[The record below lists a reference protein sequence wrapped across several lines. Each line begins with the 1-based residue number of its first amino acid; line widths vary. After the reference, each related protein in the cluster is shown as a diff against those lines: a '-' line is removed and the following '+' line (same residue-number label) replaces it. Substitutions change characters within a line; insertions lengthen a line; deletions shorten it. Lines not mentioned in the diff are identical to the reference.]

1 MGAASAV
8 LVVAVAS
15 AGCGSGPPERPE
27 VLGELAD
34 SAIVPAYDSAA
45 REAAG
50 LRAAVDDLCNDD
62 APAAEELSAAQ
73 EALAAARAA
82 WLRTEAVWVGP
93 VMQNRSWALVD
104 WPVDPEGVEA
114 GIADPELSTDPADL
128 ATRVGADTRGLRTVE
143 YLLGPEDARATTL
156 QALAGARRCSY
167 LLGVTEVLAGEV
179 ESVDDAWRGRG
190 EPAGYPAAFVEN
202 PDALDEV
209 VNDLID
215 IIRQIVDAELGAALG
230 TGESEA
236 DPAAV
241 VDGPLQL
248 GVSDLSDRLEGI
260 SAVLVGDDDQP
271 GLSSLLG
278 DDLSRRI
285 RQQFDD
291 AREAISSVRV
301 PLSEAVVEDP
311 EAVAEARDAI
321 DDLRVTLG
329 AEVVSRLGVTV
340 GFSDADGDS
349 AG

>member
-1 MGAASAV
+1 MTGPWTPKGSRPASPI
-8 LVVAVAS
+8 LNSPPTRQTWPPGS
-15 AGCGSGPPERPE
+15 AP
-27 VLGELAD
+27 
-34 SAIVPAYDSAA
+34 
-45 REAAG
+45 
-50 LRAAVDDLCNDD
+50 
-62 APAAEELSAAQ
+62 
-73 EALAAARAA
+73 
-82 WLRTEAVWVGP
+82 
-93 VMQNRSWALVD
+93 
-104 WPVDPEGVEA
+104 
-114 GIADPELSTDPADL
+114 
-128 ATRVGADTRGLRTVE
+128 TRCGLRTVE

-167 LLGVTEVLAGEV
+167 LLGVTEVLADEV
-179 ESVDDAWRGRG
+179 GSVDDAWRGRG
-190 EPAGYPAAFVEN
+190 EPAGYPAAFMEN

-215 IIRQIVDAELGAALG
+215 IIRQIVDAELG
-230 TGESEA
+230 A